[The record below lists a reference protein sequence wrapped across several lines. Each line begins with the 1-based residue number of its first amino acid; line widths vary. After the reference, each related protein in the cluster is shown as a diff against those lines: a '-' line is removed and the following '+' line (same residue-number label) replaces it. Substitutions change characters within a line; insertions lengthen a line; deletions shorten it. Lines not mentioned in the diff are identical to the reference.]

1 MMVNRKQAW
10 ARIGGIATALGV
22 AVAVSAC
29 GASSSSSS
37 SAANATP
44 AASSGSGTALSI
56 STAKGS
62 DGTYLIGPDG
72 RALYLWVADAN
83 GKSSC
88 SGACAQAW
96 PPLLVKGKPSTSG
109 GANGSDI
116 GTVTRS
122 NGAKQVTYMGHPLYY
137 YAGDSAKGQVNGQG
151 SDQFGAKW
159 WLVAP
164 SGSAI
169 TASGSSASAS
179 SSGSGSSNPY

>member
-1 MMVNRKQAW
+1 MMVKRNQAW

-22 AVAVSAC
+22 AVVMSAC
-29 GASSSSSS
+29 GSSSSSSS
-37 SAANATP
+37 SAVNPAP
-44 AASSGSGTALSI
+44 AASNGSAAALSI

-72 RALYLWVADAN
+72 RALYLWIADTN
-83 GKSSC
+83 GKSVC

-96 PPLLVKGKPSTSG
+96 PPLLVKGKPATAA
-109 GANGSDI
+109 GANRSDI
-116 GTVTRS
+116 GTITRS

-137 YAGDSAKGQVNGQG
+137 YVGDSAKGQVNGQG

-169 TASGSSASAS
+169 TASGSSPS
-179 SSGSGSSNPY
+179 PY